1 MTTTTEAEGEEEEQ
15 EEGEVGHHIGTLLHQ
30 EEEDLDQGLDLPVD
44 LHQGEGG
51 GVDHTLHTLILPV
64 VVEVEVEVTLLVGQ
78 GQSQDQEGVRV
89 DRFLIPHQREE
100 KREEEEG
107 GSKGPDAGGGGD
119 KERKNEGER
128 KMERCWY
135 TVLLL

>member
-15 EEGEVGHHIGTLLHQ
+15 EEEEGEVGHHIGTLLHQ
-30 EEEDLDQGLDLPVD
+30 EEEGLDLPVD
-44 LHQGEGG
+44 LHQGERG

-78 GQSQDQEGVRV
+78 GQGQDQGQEGVRV

-100 KREEEEG
+100 KREEEE
-107 GSKGPDAGGGGD
+107 
-119 KERKNEGER
+119 
-128 KMERCWY
+128 
-135 TVLLL
+135 